1 MSQPQEEERRVV
13 PFAVP
18 PGRMGRRLVEDAD
31 GRGAIL
37 LFTGVRYE
45 RCVRDPAVT
54 APQDAPPPPRDPR
67 REN

>member
-1 MSQPQEEERRVV
+1 MSQRLEEERRVV

-18 PGRMGRRLVEDAD
+18 PGRVRQRLIPAAD

-45 RCVRDPAVT
+45 RVEAS
-54 APQDAPPPPRDPR
+54 PPVKPTDPR
-67 REN
+67 YRS